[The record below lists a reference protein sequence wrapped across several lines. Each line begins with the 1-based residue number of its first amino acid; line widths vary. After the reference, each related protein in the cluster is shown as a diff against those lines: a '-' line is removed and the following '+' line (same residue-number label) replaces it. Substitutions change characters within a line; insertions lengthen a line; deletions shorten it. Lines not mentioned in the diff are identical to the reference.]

1 MLFTCTEENSSRW
14 DIGKVNSTYSICFSK
29 IVTHDA
35 KMNVMRM
42 VHFSL
47 DIICT
52 CWVLRK
58 SKWTCGR
65 NSVRVQYPVV
75 IWAVKARLLMWE
87 HRALFLGLFEGR
99 VVLLLV
105 GCCPVTMPVRMAA
118 CAVCSLLVWIQWIW
132 RKTGIGEYFPCSIK
146 FYDQVPSG
154 HWQCE
159 RDCFTLLWLLLHP
172 FFFTLQPSW
181 REILQVRLNIS

>member
-42 VHFSL
+42 VYFSL

-65 NSVRVQYPVV
+65 NSVSVQYPVV
-75 IWAVKARLLMWE
+75 IWAVKAHLLMWE
-87 HRALFLGLFEGR
+87 HRVLFLGLFEGR

-105 GCCPVTMPVRMAA
+105 RCCPVTECQSRWQPVL
-118 CAVCSLLVWIQWIW
+118 CVHCWSESSEFEEKLELEYIFLV
-132 RKTGIGEYFPCSIK
+132 R
-146 FYDQVPSG
+146 
-154 HWQCE
+154 
-159 RDCFTLLWLLLHP
+159 
-172 FFFTLQPSW
+172 
-181 REILQVRLNIS
+181 